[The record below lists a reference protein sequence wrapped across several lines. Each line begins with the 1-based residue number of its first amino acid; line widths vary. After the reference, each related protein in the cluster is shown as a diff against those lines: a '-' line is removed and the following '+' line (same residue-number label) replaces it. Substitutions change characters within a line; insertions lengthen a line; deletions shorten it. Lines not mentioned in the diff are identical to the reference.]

1 MTAPDS
7 PRFIPDAIAP
17 TDEQLAIQQARSRIS
32 IVRANAGAAKTTTL
46 ALRIGEALAR
56 KLEPIHIL
64 ALTFTPE
71 ARDVLK
77 TRLRDIGIPH
87 ATVAQLRI
95 VTFEEFAAASLLTFS
110 PRPVPTLAHIKDLK
124 YYRDA
129 ALQIVADNHADVEDL
144 VIDNSTLALS
154 QFFHTQLELKAKL
167 RLQVDVEGLSDDEV
181 AEAVGVPYST
191 WLAIQEYEAIRLGRD
206 NDTLFRSEFDATYD
220 LACLLDADPSLV
232 SLLPRYR
239 IILCDE
245 LHDLNEAAFHLLQ
258 HIIAPNYS
266 YFIGAG
272 DSDQVIHSRLG
283 ASETFMLSRFGAQY
297 PGQVTAYPLTYTFR
311 HGPRLAYATA
321 AFKNKPVDSLLT
333 VRTDVQQRHYDA
345 TTTCADQVV
354 ASLQGWKKSGQALS
368 ACAILVRE
376 PFHSIAIENALMA
389 AGIHYT
395 TLDMPRYLEREEI
408 LFLRGMIA
416 IALGNFAATDKSRR
430 GPIFD
435 ALVTFAEVSFGQDE
449 NIGVLRQAVIDE
461 PDALQWL
468 FATREDQ
475 RSAQEVCAKV
485 KAMVDHL
492 RTASTTM
499 AADLALGEMRRELA
513 SLLDFVQGEAPHAND
528 PTLTRAL
535 HEAERGAASI
545 MEYLQDNILAMD
557 PALLL
562 RRLRDRLLTVMTG
575 LDQIAAGD
583 VKQRMAKVVTY
594 MRNLDPDMP
603 AGAALEEICKLI
615 RLEDLARRLYVH
627 PHEARVVTK
636 SVAGFIAAAEQ
647 MGCGLRAFSEWIAG
661 ADKDT
666 SGRKGKHCVQL
677 ECVRNAKGMEFEHV
691 ILPYLA
697 QGDFPFEKADPR
709 EEDNLFYVAI
719 TRAVSALTLISPTNA
734 TRRSSFIGRMNLN
747 GTQAQAE
754 AAVTRNGQQAHVA
767 PRVEFKASG
776 DEWAEAKALGAHW
789 DHTRKIFY
797 LKAGEDR
804 APFARWIGRDKY

>member
-1 MTAPDS
+1 MTSPDA
-7 PRFIPDAIAP
+7 PRFIPAGIAP

-32 IVRANAGAAKTTTL
+32 IVKANAGAAKTTTL

-56 KLEPIHIL
+56 KLEPGHIL

-71 ARDVLK
+71 ARDVLR
-77 TRLRDIGIPH
+77 TRLGDIGIPP

-95 VTFEEFAAASLLTFS
+95 VTFDEFAAESLRTFS
-110 PRPVPTLAHIKDLK
+110 ARPVPTVAHIKDLK

-129 ALQIVADNHADVEDL
+129 ALQHVADNHAGVDDL

-154 QFFHTQLELKAKL
+154 QFFHTQLELKARL
-167 RLQVDVEGLSDDEV
+167 RLQVDVDDLGDDEI
-181 AEAVGVPYST
+181 ADAIGVPYST
-191 WLAIQEYEAIRLGRD
+191 YLAIREYEAIRLGRD
-206 NDTLFRSEFDATYD
+206 NDTLFRSQFDATYD
-220 LACLLDADPSLV
+220 LACQLDADPALA

-258 HIIAPNYS
+258 HIIAPDYT

-283 ASETFMLSRFGAQY
+283 ASEAFMLSRFGAQY
-297 PGQVTAYPLTYTFR
+297 PGQVKAYPLTYTFR

-333 VRTDVQQRHYDA
+333 VRTDLQQLHYDDD
-345 TTTCADQVV
+345 TTCASQVV
-354 ASLQGWKKSGQALS
+354 ASLKAWKKSGQALGG
-368 ACAILVRE
+368 CAILVRE

-395 TLDMPRYLEREEI
+395 TLDMPRYLERDEI

-416 IALGNFAATDKSRR
+416 IALGNFGATDKSQR

-435 ALVTFAEVSFGQDE
+435 ALVTFAEVSFGQEE

-475 RSAQEVCAKV
+475 RSARDVCAKV
-485 KAMVDHL
+485 RAMVDHL
-492 RTASTTM
+492 HAASTTM
-499 AADLALGEMRRELA
+499 TADLALGDMRRDLA
-513 SLLDFVQGEAPHAND
+513 SLLDFVQGEAPHGND

-535 HEAERGAASI
+535 HEAELGTTG
-545 MEYLQDNILAMD
+545 MLDYLQENILVMD
-557 PALLL
+557 PATLL
-562 RRLRDRLLTVMTG
+562 RRLRDRLLTVMSS

-583 VKQRMAKVVTY
+583 VKQRMANVV
-594 MRNLDPDMP
+594 MFMQNLEQDMP
-603 AGAALEEICKLI
+603 AHAALQEICTRI

-636 SVAGFIAAAEQ
+636 SVAGFIDAAKQ
-647 MGCGLRAFSEWIAG
+647 MQCSLRAFSEWIAG
-661 ADKDT
+661 ADKT
-666 SGRKGKHCVQL
+666 AAGRKGRHGVQL

-697 QGDFPFEKADPR
+697 QGDFPFEKAEPR

-719 TRAVSALTLISPTNA
+719 TRAVSALTLISPTDA
-734 TRRSSFIGRMNLN
+734 ARRSSFIGRMQLN

-754 AAVTRNGQQAHVA
+754 AAVARNGRQSPVA
-767 PRVEFKASG
+767 PRLEFRATG
-776 DEWAEAKALGAHW
+776 EAWADARALGAHW
-789 DHTRKIFY
+789 DHTRKTFY
-797 LKAGEDR
+797 LNPGQDS
-804 APFARWIGRDKY
+804 APFARWIGREKD